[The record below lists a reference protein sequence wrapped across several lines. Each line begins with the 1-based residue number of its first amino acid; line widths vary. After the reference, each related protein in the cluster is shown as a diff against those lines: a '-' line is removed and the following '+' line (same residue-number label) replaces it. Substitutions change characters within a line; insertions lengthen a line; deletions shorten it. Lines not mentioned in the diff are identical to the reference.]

1 MMSTINSLVA
11 KQADYEKQNAS
22 LQVQLNL
29 QKKKQ
34 EEIEADLEA
43 KKIDDSKRKCDL
55 KNLMDKD
62 TSRDKRIKA
71 LESSAINSREGEN
84 RLMKLYEESNIRFK
98 TLEETNSDLVRL
110 LVQKNILTPNTPQ
123 SPHNNV

>member
-1 MMSTINSLVA
+1 MSTINGLVA

-43 KKIDDSKRKCDL
+43 KKLDDCKRKSDL
-55 KNLMDKD
+55 KSLMDKD
-62 TSRDKRIKA
+62 TSKDKRIKA
-71 LESSAINSREGEN
+71 LESSATSFREGEN
-84 RLMKLYEESNIRFK
+84 RLMKLYEESSIRFK

-110 LVQKNILTPNTPQ
+110 LVQKNIITSNTSQ
-123 SPHNNV
+123 HPHDNV